1 MYPFKKT
8 VIFFTLAPALP
19 GIFIALYFAAIGLFS
34 SAETMVV
41 TDVLF
46 ATMGFGILSS
56 ILGLSF
62 YGLPALLLAVIYAC
76 LEFRKCFKH
85 IVLAGLAGGGTAL
98 MWSHLVP
105 LDMKPVVTFA
115 FGAASSLLIAIFVL
129 PKQIR

>member
-1 MYPFKKT
+1 MHPFKKT

-34 SAETMVV
+34 SAENMVV

-46 ATMGFGILSS
+46 AAIGFGILSC
-56 ILGLSF
+56 ILGLLF

-85 IVLAGLAGGGTAL
+85 IVITGLAGGGTAL

-115 FGAASSLLIAIFVL
+115 LGAGSSLLMAIYAL
-129 PKQIR
+129 PKQIK